1 MNNDHLHRCTLRFSR
16 TSKDH
21 NYPVAITR
29 HRAPGY
35 GGLWWCLF
43 GSVAVIAMVVVGVTA

>member
-1 MNNDHLHRCTLRFSR
+1 MHDLHRCTLRFSR

-43 GSVAVIAMVVVGVTA
+43 GSVAVIAMVVVGVTR